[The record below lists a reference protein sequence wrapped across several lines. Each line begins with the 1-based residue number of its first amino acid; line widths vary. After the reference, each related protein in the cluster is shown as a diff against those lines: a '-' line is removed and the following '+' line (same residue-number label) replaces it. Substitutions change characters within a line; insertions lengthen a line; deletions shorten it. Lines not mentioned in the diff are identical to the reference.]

1 MRKFT
6 TYLAGIAAAAILA
19 GTAQA
24 GQGPVLEIEGFIGT
38 IEVETGDFSEIS
50 IVDADGA
57 SIDIDGK
64 RIVINDERSVRNLN
78 CRYKNNDVLI
88 GKHGGWFSSKRGFK
102 SITQYPKVTIKAPA
116 NMHLLMSNSLVFGNV
131 GDIGSGDIDIR
142 SCGELKLGDVNGPLD
157 LNISGSGDLV
167 MGDAGRSDISVSG
180 AGDLKASDLASADI
194 DVSGAGDVEIG
205 DILGHA
211 EIGSSGAGD
220 ISIARIKGG
229 LAYHGSGASDF
240 DAEYVGGGDLSIRV
254 SGSGDVSIKGG
265 EVNTLYV
272 KASGASGVRY
282 GGASVSAEARASGAA
297 DITINEPSGKLRT
310 SDSGAG
316 DVHVKY

>member
-1 MRKFT
+1 MRKLT
-6 TYLAGIAAAAILA
+6 IYLASIASAAILA
-19 GTAQA
+19 GTAHA
-24 GQGPVLEIEGFIGT
+24 GQAPTLEIEDFIGT
-38 IEVETGDFSEIS
+38 IEVQTGNFSKIS
-50 IVDADGA
+50 VIEADGA
-57 SIDIDGK
+57 SIDLDGN
-64 RIVINDERSVRNLN
+64 RIVINDDQSVRNLN

-88 GKHGGWFSSKRGFK
+88 GKRGGWLSSSRGFK
-102 SITQYPKVTIKAPA
+102 SITTYPKVTIKAPA
-116 NMHLLMSNSLVFGNV
+116 NMYLIISNSLVFGNV

-142 SCGELKLGDVNGPLD
+142 SCGELKLGDVNGQFD
-157 LNISGSGDLV
+157 LNISGSGNLE

-180 AGDLKASDLASADI
+180 AGDLKAGDLASADI
-194 DVSGAGDVEIG
+194 NVSGAGDVVVG
-205 DILGHA
+205 DIIGHA
-211 EIGSSGAGD
+211 EIRSSGAGD
-220 ISIARIKGG
+220 ISAARIKGG

-240 DAEYVGGGDLSIRV
+240 NADYVGGGDLSIRV
-254 SGSGDVSIKGG
+254 SGSGDVRIDEGA
-265 EVNTLYV
+265 VNTLYV